1 MRYLSKI
8 AIVWLLCTV
17 SVCAQTVEPSSGVG
31 KRTLQLEFESLYLME
46 KEGTEKVNSW
56 SIPSVLMRYGVSDVV
71 ELQLNIPFLK
81 EYTFEDEN
89 ILSSRTFLDNIQA
102 GVSVNLWEENGILP
116 QAAVMARALIP
127 IYNSQVD
134 AIGSLVA
141 LNFSNTLAEQLSLNY
156 NMGWIRDQGE
166 DSGYYIANL
175 SWNISSTV
183 HTFVEFFGSTY
194 YNLNMNHNI
203 NTGIGFNLG
212 SSFCLDLS
220 VASGLNHNMT
230 FFGGVLSYQFGF

>member
-102 GVSVNLWEENGILP
+102 GVSVNLW
-116 QAAVMARALIP
+116 
-127 IYNSQVD
+127 
-134 AIGSLVA
+134 
-141 LNFSNTLAEQLSLNY
+141 
-156 NMGWIRDQGE
+156 
-166 DSGYYIANL
+166 
-175 SWNISSTV
+175 
-183 HTFVEFFGSTY
+183 
-194 YNLNMNHNI
+194 
-203 NTGIGFNLG
+203 
-212 SSFCLDLS
+212 
-220 VASGLNHNMT
+220 
-230 FFGGVLSYQFGF
+230 